1 MDPGQERPN
10 NDPKQQM
17 WPEQAQAILD
27 KITAEHLHML
37 GLDKEKSNPA
47 NMILTVLAVGP
58 PPIRPSVQV
67 TGSMHRGDDDLT
79 IIYNKIVKQN
89 NEIKNCYNRGNNETS
104 IKELRKALQFYCA
117 ALMSNNNAGTILKH
131 KSG

>member
-1 MDPGQERPN
+1 
-10 NDPKQQM
+10 M
-17 WPEQAQAILD
+17 WPEQAHAILD
-27 KITAEHLHML
+27 KITPRHLQML

-67 TGSMHRGDDDLT
+67 TGSMQRGDDDLT

-104 IKELRKALQFYCA
+104 IKELRKAL
-117 ALMSNNNAGTILKH
+117 
-131 KSG
+131 